1 MPGGLAQADGGEV
14 LQAGDQ
20 GSVMAGRQETVL
32 GFNGLNRISDD
43 KKKMN
48 FTSRQ
53 ASEAVCQQQ
62 FGANLVSIDTPE
74 EAEKLCDIVSDRYCV
89 LCCCFY
95 RFQ

>member
-1 MPGGLAQADGGEV
+1 
-14 LQAGDQ
+14 
-20 GSVMAGRQETVL
+20 
-32 GFNGLNRISDD
+32 
-43 KKKMN
+43 MN

-53 ASEAVCQQQ
+53 ESEAVCQQQ
-62 FGANLVSIDTPE
+62 FGANLVSIDTQE

>member
-1 MPGGLAQADGGEV
+1 MTEV
-14 LQAGDQ
+14 KCCRLERRALSWQVD
-20 GSVMAGRQETVL
+20 RREETVL
-32 GFNGLNRISDD
+32 GFNGSKRISDD

-48 FTSRQ
+48 FTSLQ
-53 ASEAVCQQQ
+53 ASQAVCQQQ